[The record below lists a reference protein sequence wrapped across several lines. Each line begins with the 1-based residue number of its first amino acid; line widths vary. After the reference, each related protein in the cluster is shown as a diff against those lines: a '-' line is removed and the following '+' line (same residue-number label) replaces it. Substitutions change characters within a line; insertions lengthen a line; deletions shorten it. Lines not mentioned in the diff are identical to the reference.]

1 MKIPHYTL
9 IDNHVAQKI
18 DWNFIR
24 DNPKEPSYFIPFS
37 TKEYI
42 ESVELHAKNSFY
54 ADILDY
60 CKKQKITTIL
70 SLGSGRCI
78 LEYAIKTNSD
88 AKVIV
93 SDKSNSINRIKDFQI
108 FDDALQID
116 YLTESKIDFV
126 DENTMV
132 LLSRIDTKYNNK
144 DFKELFAKFARN
156 NINHICFIP
165 AELLD
170 WKIFLIETKIFLKS
184 LITNKKRIF
193 CGYARTKSEFYKK
206 WKNYYSVSSEIK
218 QKQLF
223 FLTKNK

>member
-24 DNPKEPSYFIPFS
+24 DNPKEPSYFIPFNS
-37 TKEYI
+37 KEYI

-54 ADILDY
+54 AEILDY

-78 LEYAIKTNSD
+78 LEYVIKTNSD

-93 SDKSNSINRIKDFQI
+93 SDKSNSINRIRDFQI

-132 LLSRIDTKYNNK
+132 LLSRIDTEYNDE

-193 CGYARTKSEFYKK
+193 CGYARTKSEFL
-206 WKNYYSVSSEIK
+206 KNGKTTIVYLPK
-218 QKQLF
+218 LNKNNF
-223 FLTKNK
+223 FS